1 MARWLPNQ
9 DDDNRRDNEED
20 ADQKCDFTFHCESG
34 KLGASVLS
42 LKVVP

>member
-9 DDDNRRDNEED
+9 DDDGRRDKDED
-20 ADQKCDFTFHCESG
+20 TDKKFDFKFHCESG
-34 KLGASVLS
+34 KLAASVLS

>member
-9 DDDNRRDNEED
+9 DDDSRRSNDED
-20 ADQKCDFTFHCESG
+20 TDEKFDFKFHWESG
-34 KLGASVLS
+34 KLAASVLS

>member
-9 DDDNRRDNEED
+9 DDGGRRDNDED
-20 ADQKCDFTFHCESG
+20 ADENCDFKFHCESG
-34 KLGASVLS
+34 KLAASVLS